1 MENSSGSWGW
11 EFVNREGSAL
21 QRTGASPRRSSPKTY
36 GAMPK
41 EGVPLSVVVE
51 GITAADTQT
60 GQKAPALTNRVAMDF
75 KTDPNCRL
83 CAYSVFAGIAIVGF
97 GALYYSQTM

>member
-60 GQKAPALTNRVAMDF
+60 GQKAPV
-75 KTDPNCRL
+75 CHL
-83 CAYSVFAGIAIVGF
+83 CHELSKKVGH
-97 GALYYSQTM
+97 LLSNSELVKLP